1 MKTKLSILFLLFSM
15 GNVMADD
22 AKYTETMTKNIA
34 LVYKAETTDDLIQ
47 AVNMFNRVGTTEKN
61 KWEPFYYEAF
71 GYIMLANREQDAV
84 KKDAFLDQAK
94 IAMGRAG
101 EIKANES
108 EIVALEGFISMI
120 RVSVDP
126 LTRGQQYSGLAMQ
139 SFDKAVALNPENP
152 RALALLARMQF
163 GMAQFFNSS
172 TTEACS
178 NARKALEKFT
188 TFKPESTVAPV
199 WGKGVA
205 ESILKDCK

>member
-1 MKTKLSILFLLFSM
+1 MKTKFSILFLLFSM

-22 AKYTETMTKNIA
+22 VKYTETMTKNIA

-47 AVNMFNRVGTTEKN
+47 AVNMFNRVGAAEKN

-94 IAMGRAG
+94 LAIGKAG

-126 LTRGQQYSGLAMQ
+126 AARGQQYSSLAMQ
-139 SFDKAVALNPENP
+139 SFGKAVALNPENP

-172 TTEACS
+172 TTEACM
-178 NARKALEKFT
+178 NAHKALEKFT
-188 TFKPESTVAPV
+188 TFKPESPVAPV
-199 WGKGVA
+199 WGKGVV
-205 ESILKDCK
+205 ESLLKECK

>member
-1 MKTKLSILFLLFSM
+1 MKTKISILFLLFSM

-47 AVNMFNRVGTTEKN
+47 AVNMFNRVGTAEKN

-71 GYIMLANREQDAV
+71 GYIMLANREQDIV

-94 IAMGRAG
+94 IAVDKAG
-101 EIKANES
+101 EIRTNES

-120 RVSVDP
+120 RASVDP

-139 SFDKAVALNPENP
+139 SFDKAVSLNPENP
-152 RALALLARMQF
+152 RALVLLARMQL

-172 TTEACS
+172 TTEPCT
-178 NARKALEKFT
+178 NARQALEKFT
-188 TFKPESTVAPV
+188 TFKPESQVVPV
-199 WGKGVA
+199 WGKGLA

>member
-1 MKTKLSILFLLFSM
+1 MKTKFSILFLLFSM

-22 AKYTETMTKNIA
+22 VKYTETMTKNIA

-47 AVNMFNRVGTTEKN
+47 AVNMFNRVGTAEKN

-94 IAMGRAG
+94 LAIGKAG

-126 LTRGQQYSGLAMQ
+126 AARGQQYSSLAMQ
-139 SFDKAVALNPENP
+139 SFGKAVALNPENP

-172 TTEACS
+172 TTEACM
-178 NARKALEKFT
+178 NAHKALEKFT
-188 TFKPESTVAPV
+188 TFKPESPVAPV
-199 WGKGVA
+199 WGKGVV
-205 ESILKDCK
+205 ESLLKECK